1 MAKIITAEQAAELIP
16 DGATVGA
23 SGMQVIWAEE
33 IGVAIEQRFLAAAH
47 PRDLTLVHG
56 AGIGNWVDKGL
67 HHFGHEGLVA
77 KWIGA
82 HTGAAPAMAHLI
94 EQNKCQ
100 AYCIP
105 QGVVVQLYREIAAK
119 RPGIITKV
127 GLGTFIDPRLEGGK
141 LNAMT
146 AADYVE
152 LLNLHGT
159 EYLFYPA
166 FPIDVAL
173 IRGTTAD
180 LNGNLTMDE
189 EALLFESLPLAQAV
203 KNCGG
208 IVIAQVKYLAENE
221 TLHPKH
227 VRVPGGLVDYVVVCA
242 HPAQNHM
249 QTAAEF
255 YNPAFSGDIKLPL
268 DELALLPM
276 NERLVIARRA
286 AMELHPHAFV
296 NCGVGMPDGLGS
308 VAAEE
313 GVTHL
318 MTLTTESGA
327 IGGAPGIDT
336 KHGRANL
343 NFGVAYNAEALIE
356 HQAMFD
362 FYDGGG
368 LDIAFLGLA
377 ETDRHGNVNV
387 SRFSGRAM
395 GVGGFVNITQG
406 AKTVVFVG
414 TFTAGKPVIEVAA
427 GTVKIVQE
435 GVVKKFIDQV
445 EEITFS
451 GAQAMKLGQRVLFV
465 TERAVF
471 ELRDG
476 VMTLTEIA
484 PGIYV
489 ERDVLAQMEF
499 RPAIAP
505 DLRTPPPEMYQRHW
519 GKLREIIEAPRMPE
533 MRIPVPA

>member
-16 DGATVGA
+16 DGATVAA

-47 PRDLTLVHG
+47 PRDITLVHG

-100 AYCIP
+100 AYCLP

-119 RPGIITKV
+119 RPGIFTKV

-141 LNAMT
+141 LNAVT
-146 AADYVE
+146 ADEYVE
-152 LLNLHGT
+152 LVDVKGQ

-166 FPIDVAL
+166 FPIHVAL

-180 LNGNLTMDE
+180 LAGNLTMDE

-227 VRVPGGLVDYVVVCA
+227 VRVPGGLVDYVVVAA
-242 HPAQNHM
+242 HPEENHM

-255 YNPAFSGDIKLPL
+255 YNPAFSGDLKRPL
-268 DELALLPM
+268 DELEVLPM

-286 AMELHPHAFV
+286 AMELEPHAFV

-318 MTLTTESGA
+318 ITLTTESGA

-343 NFGVAYNAEALIE
+343 NFGVSNNPEALIE

-377 ETDRHGNVNV
+377 QTDRHGNVNV

-406 AKTVVFVG
+406 AKKVVFVG
-414 TFTAGKPVIEVAA
+414 TFTAGKPVIELVDRK
-427 GTVKIVQE
+427 VKIVQE
-435 GVVKKFIDQV
+435 GVVKKFLENV
-445 EEITFS
+445 EEVTFS
-451 GAQAMKLGQRVLFV
+451 GAQAAKSGQRVLYV

-471 ELRDG
+471 ELRAG

-484 PGIYV
+484 PGIDL
-489 ERDVLAQMEF
+489 ERDVLSQMEF

-505 DLRTPPPEMYQRHW
+505 DLRSMAGEMFERHW
-519 GKLREIIEAPRMPE
+519 GKLRDIIERPALPE
-533 MRIPVPA
+533 IRIPALA